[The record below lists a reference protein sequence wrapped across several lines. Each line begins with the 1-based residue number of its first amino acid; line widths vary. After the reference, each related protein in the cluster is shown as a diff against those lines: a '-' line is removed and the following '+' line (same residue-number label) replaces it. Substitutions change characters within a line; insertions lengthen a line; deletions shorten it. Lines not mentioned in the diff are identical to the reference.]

1 MVVELRESRLWR
13 DGGGERRFIDD
24 IFPYLVDIDS
34 IALIPSFQLL
44 LCDLGRGQQR
54 DFTSSRIAAQRIQ
67 VRQDVDRPLPT
78 DHLDKPR
85 QAPAVT
91 LATTPSHNN
100 RPLSTMGLPNQL
112 SRKDLYIGVIGFL
125 LVLAVWQD
133 YLLPSSFYGIDLPRN
148 ETGTVYGARHR
159 GFNRKVDYDL
169 VVSYYN
175 EPMDKLQETID
186 TVMEGLPKNSKRAR
200 VIIYHKGDGPEDE
213 LLKLADEVVRLK
225 NVGREGA
232 TYLNHIVRHYP
243 SGETDFATHTFF
255 LQPHVAWDWCF
266 KPRLPTLTPETG
278 FMSLGPY
285 LNMTR
290 GKDAIGVELPRINDI
305 YTMFRQDFS
314 PPTPVLATWAGQF
327 VVSRRRILSNS
338 FESYR
343 NLLGYFEAPRD
354 HWIWREGWGNN
365 KPSDPTLGHALERS
379 WPTIFDCTD
388 PTMSQTC
395 GEGSGPTC
403 QCRDV

>member
-1 MVVELRESRLWR
+1 
-13 DGGGERRFIDD
+13 
-24 IFPYLVDIDS
+24 
-34 IALIPSFQLL
+34 
-44 LCDLGRGQQR
+44 
-54 DFTSSRIAAQRIQ
+54 
-67 VRQDVDRPLPT
+67 
-78 DHLDKPR
+78 
-85 QAPAVT
+85 
-91 LATTPSHNN
+91 
-100 RPLSTMGLPNQL
+100 
-112 SRKDLYIGVIGFL
+112 
-125 LVLAVWQD
+125 
-133 YLLPSSFYGIDLPRN
+133 
-148 ETGTVYGARHR
+148 
-159 GFNRKVDYDL
+159 
-169 VVSYYN
+169 
-175 EPMDKLQETID
+175 MDKLQETID

-232 TYLNHIVRHYP
+232 TYLVRPNSASCLTRRFCTPLRTTRLDAPRADLQNHIVRHYP

-365 KPSDPTLGHALERS
+365 KPSDPTLGE
-379 WPTIFDCTD
+379 
-388 PTMSQTC
+388 
-395 GEGSGPTC
+395 
-403 QCRDV
+403 